1 MTFDLQ
7 HLEGYEAVVAALV
20 FVAVLSA
27 YMIGLHLWDRLRRRG
42 LPCRWE
48 RDKIQPHAGTIRWTC
63 ATCGET
69 GYATGHRAPLSCK
82 KSLGA
87 RGL

>member
-1 MTFDLQ
+1 MQFDFR
-7 HLEGYEAVVAALV
+7 HLEGNEYLIAALV

-27 YMIGLHLWDRLRRRG
+27 YMIGLHVWDRYRRRG

-69 GYATGHRAPLSCK
+69 GYATGRRAPVTCK
-82 KSLGA
+82 KALGV